1 MARKMKSMNA
11 VKVEPVCC
19 EERILK
25 HCHQIYTDTDNGL
38 ITIAQS
44 VGKTLLPPSK
54 KITVMLIGNQSAG
67 KSSFI
72 NWYIEEQIPFKTQG
86 FTFVT
91 SMSDRKSLTS
101 NETFRL
107 YPHFK
112 RLQEVKGVSEYVSTE
127 ICTSRQKHFSLVT
140 FVDTP
145 GLVDGDMKYPFDVD
159 QAILQL
165 GDMCDLILVFFAPM
179 GEALCKRTLNIVE
192 QLYERQGD
200 RLCFYLSKADEA
212 RGESGRQGVMMQIV
226 QELRKRPGL
235 SKCAIEMPTIYIPNP
250 NKPSQCVNQIE
261 EVCHAIHKT
270 IKLVVQN
277 RQNTL
282 QKDCDLICEAVTDTL
297 DNDRQ
302 CSKEKMKAWR
312 LSCALGL
319 LGFSILL
326 LFILTLGILHRDLL
340 ELALGIYGAETLLL
354 YLTPL
359 MMVLDS
365 LPVQFQLI
373 TCGFLMQLS
382 IVLNILAFLLFHAKP
397 TLSIKQKRQLQEKL
411 EYVQQ
416 VVKIKKELTPGFGV
430 LPPPPLAPP
439 LPPGEVP
446 LFSLPP
452 SAPGAETVKSRKPV
466 QTMFQ
471 PQLNCQTPN
480 QVEGTVCNK
489 LDDEHLLKV
498 PQKEMIPEKKD
509 TTLLTKKDTTPPKFS
524 LCFADLVLPFGIGQ
538 YPTMPKVLQENLKT
552 ELKMRQLKRQF
563 SHGAIQDI
571 NK

>member
-1 MARKMKSMNA
+1 MKSMKA

-25 HCHQIYTDTDNGL
+25 HCHQTYTDTDNGL
-38 ITIAQS
+38 IAIAQS
-44 VGKTLLPPSK
+44 VGKTLPPPRRG
-54 KITVMLIGNQSAG
+54 ITVMLIGNKSAG

-72 NWYIEEQIPFKTQG
+72 NWYVEKPILSKTQG

-91 SMSDRKSLTS
+91 SRSKRMSLTS

-112 RLQEVKGVSEYVSTE
+112 RLQEVKGVSEYVSAE

-165 GDMCDLILVFFAPM
+165 GDVCDLILVFFDPM
-179 GEALCKRTLNIVE
+179 GQALCRRTLNIVE

-200 RLCFYLSKADEA
+200 RLRFYLSKADEA
-212 RGESGRQGVMMQIV
+212 GGESDRQRVMMQIV
-226 QELRKRPGL
+226 QELHKRPGL
-235 SKCAIEMPTIYIPNP
+235 NKCAIEMPSIYIPNP

-261 EVCHAIHKT
+261 EVCHTIHKT
-270 IKLVVQN
+270 IKQVVQN
-277 RQNTL
+277 TQNTL

-297 DNDRQ
+297 NSDWQ
-302 CSKEKMKAWR
+302 CCKEKKKALR
-312 LSCALGL
+312 LSYALGL

-326 LFILTLGILHRDLL
+326 LFMLTLGILYRDLL

-354 YLTPL
+354 YLTPVML
-359 MMVLDS
+359 VLDS

-382 IVLNILAFLLFHAKP
+382 VILNIMAFLLFHTKP
-397 TLSIKQKRQLQEKL
+397 TLSRKQKRQLQEKL
-411 EYVQQ
+411 EYLQQ

-430 LPPPPLAPP
+430 LPPPPPAPP
-439 LPPGEVP
+439 LPPP
-446 LFSLPP
+446 
-452 SAPGAETVKSRKPV
+452 APGAETVKSRKPV
-466 QTMFQ
+466 QTKMQ
-471 PQLNCQTPN
+471 PQLNCQTPSE
-480 QVEGTVCNK
+480 VKGTVYNK
-489 LDDEHLLKV
+489 LDDEHLLMM
-498 PQKEMIPEKKD
+498 PQKDMISEKNL
-509 TTLLTKKDTTPPKFS
+509 TTPLKKKDTTPPK
-524 LCFADLVLPFGIGQ
+524 VPQ
-538 YPTMPKVLQENLKT
+538 KNLIT
-552 ELKMRQLKRQF
+552 EQKMRQLKRQV
-563 SHGAIQDI
+563 SDGAIKDI
-571 NK
+571 SKYPTMPKVPQNDLITELKKRQLKRQATE